1 MGKEDNAESMGNQH
15 QTPVTQ
21 NMSLFRETIFV
32 ATICTAQLYAQAGI
46 GQTISIIY
54 VIGDS
59 LHITNTLELPWLIA
73 GYSLT
78 VGTFIMFSGR
88 LGDLYGYKKLLIIG
102 FAWYATWSFVSGFA
116 VWSNK
121 VLFIFSRVLAGIG
134 PAICLPNALAIL
146 GSSYPPGKRK
156 SMVFAI
162 FAATAPSGVV
172 GGACFAGIF
181 HLAWWPWTFWS
192 FGIAVLCSIGLTY
205 FFVPDP
211 PPRLSGKAHQSFSD
225 HLIEL
230 DAYGAI
236 TGISG
241 LVLFNFAW
249 NQAAISGWAS
259 PQCISTLILG
269 VACMFLFAW
278 IEIRWA
284 PAPLIP
290 FRELST
296 EHAFIVF
303 AIFGGW
309 ASFGVWFYY
318 TWLFVLEIRG
328 TPPLL
333 AVAYFSPCIISGG
346 LASVTTG
353 LLMHRLGPTVIMM
366 LAMIAFIVGNIL
378 IAFWP
383 TDQLY
388 WGQLFVAMLIMP
400 WGMDMSFPAAT
411 LVLSNTLPV
420 EQQGV
425 AASLINTVVNYSIS
439 IGLGFASTVEVNVNH
454 NGAETELGY
463 RGAMYM
469 AIGLAGLDLVVST
482 AAFISRLQRSHKP
495 LEIITRPWPKWNA
508 EI

>member
-1 MGKEDNAESMGNQH
+1 
-15 QTPVTQ
+15 
-21 NMSLFRETIFV
+21 
-32 ATICTAQLYAQAGI
+32 
-46 GQTISIIY
+46 
-54 VIGDS
+54 
-59 LHITNTLELPWLIA
+59 
-73 GYSLT
+73 
-78 VGTFIMFSGR
+78 MFSGR

-102 FAWYATWSFVSGFA
+102 FA
-116 VWSNK
+116 
-121 VLFIFSRVLAGIG
+121 
-134 PAICLPNALAIL
+134 C
-146 GSSYPPGKRK
+146 
-156 SMVFAI
+156 
-162 FAATAPSGVV
+162 
-172 GGACFAGIF
+172 
-181 HLAWWPWTFWS
+181 
-192 FGIAVLCSIGLTY
+192 IAVLCSIGLTY

-259 PQCISTLILG
+259 PQCISTLSLG

-278 IEIRWA
+278 IEVRWA

-290 FRELST
+290 FRALST

-333 AVAYFSPCIISGG
+333 AVAYFSPCILSGA
-346 LASVTTG
+346 LASVMTG

-383 TDQLY
+383 TDQSY

-420 EQQGV
+420 KQQGV

-469 AIGLAGLDLVVST
+469 AIGLAGLGLVVST
-482 AAFISRLQRSHKP
+482 AAF
-495 LEIITRPWPKWNA
+495 
-508 EI
+508 